1 LDQVRITVNGEER
14 AHSIE
19 PAVLLVDYLRE
30 LPGITSV
37 KVGCDTSQCGTCTV
51 LLSGVAVKSC
61 TMFAIQADGSSV
73 ETAEGLAVS
82 GSGCDLEVAF
92 RESHALR
99 CGFCTGGMIVAAEAL
114 LRRDPVPDD
123 SAIRRGL
130 EGNFCRCSDY
140 RAFIR
145 AVLEVAAARSRA
157 REP

>member
-1 LDQVRITVNGEER
+1 VNGEER

-51 LLSGVAVKSC
+51 LLGGVAVKSC
-61 TMFAIQADGSSV
+61 TLFAIQADGSSV
-73 ETAEGLAVS
+73 ETAEGVGA
-82 GSGCDLEVAF
+82 GAAECDLEVAF
-92 RESHALR
+92 RENHALR

-114 LRRDPVPDD
+114 LRRDPSPDE
-123 SAIRRGL
+123 SAIRRGID
-130 EGNFCRCSDY
+130 GNLCRCSDY

-145 AVLEVAAARSRA
+145 AIQDVAMARA
-157 REP
+157 RVGRPAP